1 GNGPGGFRHEAIR
14 YPNGK
19 MALTPNRDTTAF
31 LPKGSSVMNGAQTH
45 SMLNN
50 MPKFASGTL
59 SNKKPKKKKKGD
71 NFFGDVATGVKAG
84 AKVATGKVVDGGKA
98 VVNKTLETTVK
109 GKKWMEDKIGE
120 VMKWIDKPGKLL
132 NKVLEGIGL
141 NLDGFGISKAA
152 ELPFDM
158 MKGMFSKLKKAAID
172 TFTSWMSDAAEGD
185 GGYID
190 LSKGI
195 NFPFSPNGKAPGY
208 PFAGPHMGVDI
219 NYIYDKLYSVLA
231 GKATARK
238 GWNGGFGNMVDI
250 VKGATKVIYGHMSK
264 HAFSGSK
271 NVKPGDYLGVS
282 GNSGRSSGPHLHFE
296 VQKNGKPIDPLK
308 WLKENDG
315 GGGKKAPSKWKGTI
329 KKAAKKMKVNLS
341 ASELNGIVKQIARE
355 SNGDAGV
362 TQGNIGDIN
371 NRRGTPAQ
379 GLLQYVPSTF
389 KAYAMKGHTNIK
401 SGYDQLLAFFNNKNW
416 RKDLPYGRSG
426 WGPTGGRRFAK
437 GTNFA
442 PRGWAQVHEKGGEIM
457 NLRGGEQIIPHD
469 VSVKAL
475 SNLLSSELFNRTQN
489 AVYNG
494 ITSYADQLR
503 RQDIQRQ
510 KQQTQQN
517 NNNNANSNDIAE
529 MKSMFN
535 DMLYLMQKM
544 VGASE
549 ETARNTDGILNKDD
563 SKQQNSYENLSRQLG
578 FDYVMSNYNTGSRV

>member
-1 GNGPGGFRHEAIR
+1 MRKNG
-14 YPNGK
+14 
-19 MALTPNRDTTAF
+19 
-31 LPKGSSVMNGAQTH
+31 V
-45 SMLNN
+45 
-50 MPKFASGTL
+50 
-59 SNKKPKKKKKGD
+59 
-71 NFFGDVATGVKAG
+71 
-84 AKVATGKVVDGGKA
+84 
-98 VVNKTLETTVK
+98 
-109 GKKWMEDKIGE
+109 
-120 VMKWIDKPGKLL
+120 
-132 NKVLEGIGL
+132 
-141 NLDGFGISKAA
+141 
-152 ELPFDM
+152 PFDPTNW
-158 MKGMFSKLKKAAID
+158 LKKH
-172 TFTSWMSDAAEGD
+172 
-185 GGYID
+185 
-190 LSKGI
+190 
-195 NFPFSPNGKAPGY
+195 N
-208 PFAGPHMGVDI
+208 
-219 NYIYDKLYSVLA
+219 
-231 GKATARK
+231 
-238 GWNGGFGNMVDI
+238 
-250 VKGATKVIYGHMSK
+250 
-264 HAFSGSK
+264 
-271 NVKPGDYLGVS
+271 
-282 GNSGRSSGPHLHFE
+282 
-296 VQKNGKPIDPLK
+296 
-308 WLKENDG
+308 G

-341 ASELNGIVKQIARE
+341 GSELNGIVKQIARE

-389 KAYAMKGHTNIK
+389 KSYAVKGHTNIK

-494 ITSYADQLR
+494 ITSYAEQLR

-510 KQQTQQN
+510 KQQTQQ

-549 ETARNTDGILNKDD
+549 ETARNTDGILNKND
-563 SKQQNSYENLSRQLG
+563 SNQQNSYEDLSRQLG